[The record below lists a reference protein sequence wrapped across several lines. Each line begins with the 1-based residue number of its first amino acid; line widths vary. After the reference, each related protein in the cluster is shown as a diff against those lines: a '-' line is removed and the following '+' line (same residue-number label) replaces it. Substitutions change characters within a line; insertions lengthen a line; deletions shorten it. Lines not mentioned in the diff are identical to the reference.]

1 MKALYVE
8 SCGFSQEYDY
18 RWLRFREQT
27 QERTDKENLPAIL
40 IDALNLV
47 DSETFSVVLAR
58 QDGELLLLVT
68 GLEPKKRLDFVD
80 RQIRI
85 AVAWVGEDEADSEL
99 ALRNLAARALEP
111 EGLESLTTA
120 ISQAVTLGGEQGFQT
135 DVAALL
141 ALAEQHKGTELVA
154 ENPSE
159 EIADRVP
166 EPVADRV
173 PDRVSEPVPDTVAK
187 RAKTSPER
195 KRELA
200 AELRQYPLPV
210 QPGVLVVVTGIKKED
225 TLREAGVW
233 RGLSTLVKTEDWTED
248 ISAAK
253 KSGILLELVGLGLAA
268 TALLGFLA
276 KFFKIDTMRP

>member
-18 RWLRFREQT
+18 RWLQFREQT
-27 QERTDKENLPAIL
+27 EERTDKENLPAIL
-40 IDALNLV
+40 LDALNLV

-58 QDGELLLLVT
+58 QDRELLLLVT

-120 ISQAVTLGGEQGFQT
+120 ISQAVTLGGEEGFQT
-135 DVAALL
+135 DVAALFG
-141 ALAEQHKGTELVA
+141 LAERHKGTELVA
-154 ENPSE
+154 ENQSE
-159 EIADRVP
+159 EIA
-166 EPVADRV
+166 EPVAK
-173 PDRVSEPVPDTVAK
+173 PVSEQVPNTIAK

-195 KRELA
+195 KQELA

-210 QPGVLVVVTGIKKED
+210 QTGVLVVVTGIKKED

-233 RGLSTLVKTEDWTED
+233 RGLSTLVKTEEWTED
-248 ISAAK
+248 ISPAK